1 MSEQMPFTRRTLLA
15 ASDFFE
21 RAGTTAKFD
30 LMVQR
35 LELNQWVPYGDKLSV
50 SKKGTSSMRNFSH
63 GPARSSRH
71 AKVK

>member
-1 MSEQMPFTRRTLLA
+1 MSAQMLFTRRTLLA

-35 LELNQWVPYGDKLSV
+35 LELTRWVPSGDKLSV
-50 SKKGTSSMRNFSH
+50 TKKRYSFNE
-63 GPARSSRH
+63 ALL
-71 AKVK
+71 